1 MISLADYHIVQVED
15 VKIYDFRSLL
25 HSVWCKKLSLQGP
38 RLTLSKAEA
47 NVVGSRQ
54 KHSGSRI
61 LKPFL
66 HSCKLRSA
74 MAPKTKQ
81 FDNSSAWQD
90 DGEMVFLTS
99 EEPLAPSRVCNW
111 LRAWDL

>member
-1 MISLADYHIVQVED
+1 MISKADYHIVARYFIQCGVNTY
-15 VKIYDFRSLL
+15 KM
-25 HSVWCKKLSLQGP
+25 SLQGP

-61 LKPFL
+61 LKLFL

-90 DGEMVFLTS
+90 DGRWS
-99 EEPLAPSRVCNW
+99 S
-111 LRAWDL
+111 